1 MLTLSVVEFEV
12 TTVTEI
18 VVQHS
23 RSSSRASGVESP
35 AAATPSKDCG
45 GSGFELKRRS
55 GASSSATMDDPCGD
69 GDETQAIQSLDSLN
83 EQIVR
88 YVLRSP
94 AGPDDSLAGA
104 PQQRP
109 QPEEQP
115 LQGKKQPQRPLPG
128 ANTHEAGVGR
138 AGEATGTLVGGGHEQ
153 QVALQSSMALMR
165 RLLVDAQAKFRNM
178 MDDNKA
184 LASRID
190 GDLQQAHQEVSQL
203 RAELQDTNSR
213 ISSMAAAVQI
223 PSATAGSPAFLCSNA
238 GYASPSPL
246 SSSGEPPPPPAPMSS
261 SCPPNIPQQIIPS
274 LLKSCP
280 RCQEGLLEDGYR
292 TADSEPKAAV
302 SVQTDEVTT
311 TTTTTSGANVNGGVR
326 DSVEE
331 DDGAADCLP
340 LEERLQRLQEDKRQ
354 LAQHNLNLQKE
365 LDELRA
371 AQAKQKLCALEEHD
385 RMQAELSSARDALS
399 ALKQDRKRL
408 KAEKFDLLNQM
419 KQLYGTLEDKEKE
432 LRDFI
437 RNYEQ
442 RMHDSDHSLKQLA
455 QEREECDR
463 ERWNLLKHAR
473 DEAERSVALRAQ
485 LGIKEAHIKQ
495 LQEQLQQVQEKLTYL
510 SDVESL
516 QGVAGS
522 SNGFQ
527 QGALSRRSC
536 RSPAVGSEPP
546 VVTLGYDSSPSHH
559 AASSGSGAMDS
570 PKKSPVSAASA
581 SALPG
586 LSRSA
591 EEIYQ
596 SSGSSDAST
605 PRGAPGKP
613 KKRRDGRSPWGSISR
628 VFLRARQRKAL
639 EPALYGTTT
648 GPESSPQHHSH
659 HLQLQQQRQRC
670 SWSPQGGAGPSLGGP
685 PLLTQEE
692 AAEKLRLLEEAQGTP
707 MERWKAP
714 TVLAW
719 LELALAMPQYGP
731 MCAENVKSGKILL
744 ELSDAELEAGL
755 GITNVMHRRK
765 LRLAIEE
772 HREPSICPYPKMCL
786 VTHTWV
792 CGEWL
797 SSLGLSAHADNFR
810 AQLVDG
816 RVLDTLSRRDL
827 EKRLGMANRHEQTSL
842 LRGVQLLRAL
852 RFDLRALAHRRA
864 HCRHLDVDPLVWT
877 NQRFIQWA
885 RSIDLGEYA
894 ENLRDSGV
902 HGALV
907 VLEPSFTADT
917 MAQALG
923 IPVSKNIIRRHLTT
937 ELENLVQPAR
947 MSLEAE
953 AVVESKRS
961 GERLSSATGS
971 LGRSFGRSRARSSE
985 RGASDKRRSSIRD
998 SLGRVLGFNSLPKP
1012 STSGLG
1018 SYNVTTT
1025 SVVMSKPPPAPRV
1038 FRPSTPQ
1045 PQPRPPPPQQH
1056 RRVFSQGTIETLTVT
1071 PV

>member
-1 MLTLSVVEFEV
+1 M
-12 TTVTEI
+12 
-18 VVQHS
+18 
-23 RSSSRASGVESP
+23 
-35 AAATPSKDCG
+35 
-45 GSGFELKRRS
+45 
-55 GASSSATMDDPCGD
+55 
-69 GDETQAIQSLDSLN
+69 
-83 EQIVR
+83 R
-88 YVLRSP
+88 YVLSSP
-94 AGPDDSLAGA
+94 GGGPPDDNALADA
-104 PQQRP
+104 HQQRP
-109 QPEEQP
+109 QSEEQQP
-115 LQGKKQPQRPLPG
+115 LQGKHRPVQG
-128 ANTHEAGVGR
+128 TKHQAAAGGR
-138 AGEATGTLVGGGHEQ
+138 AAGEGATLVGGGHEQ

-223 PSATAGSPAFLCSNA
+223 PSAKSGSPAFMCSNA
-238 GYASPSPL
+238 GYSSTL

-261 SCPPNIPQQIIPS
+261 SCPPNIPQQILPS
-274 LLKSCP
+274 LLKPCP

-292 TADSEPKAAV
+292 AADSESKAAV

-311 TTTTTSGANVNGGVR
+311 TTTSTAAANVNGGGR
-326 DSVEE
+326 DSADDDEE
-331 DDGAADCLP
+331 ADCLP

-354 LAQHNLNLQKE
+354 LAQHNMNLQKE

-371 AQAKQKLCALEEHD
+371 AQDKQKVCAIEEHE

-485 LGIKEAHIKQ
+485 LGIKEAQVKQ

-516 QGVAGS
+516 QGIAGS

-527 QGALSRRSC
+527 QSTMSRRSC
-536 RSPAVGSEPP
+536 RSPALGSEPP
-546 VVTLGYDSSPSHH
+546 MVTLGYDSSPSHH
-559 AASSGSGAMDS
+559 AASSGGSGVMDS

-596 SSGSSDAST
+596 SSGSSDASA

-648 GPESSPQHHSH
+648 GPESSPQHHGH

-755 GITNVMHRRK
+755 GINNVMHRRK

-797 SSLGLSAHADNFR
+797 SSLGLSAHADSFR

-961 GERLSSATGS
+961 SGERLSSATGS

-1025 SVVMSKPPPAPRV
+1025 SAVLSKPPPAPRV
-1038 FRPSTPQ
+1038 YRPSTPQ
-1045 PQPRPPPPQQH
+1045 PQTRPPQPQQH

>member
-1 MLTLSVVEFEV
+1 M
-12 TTVTEI
+12 
-18 VVQHS
+18 
-23 RSSSRASGVESP
+23 
-35 AAATPSKDCG
+35 
-45 GSGFELKRRS
+45 
-55 GASSSATMDDPCGD
+55 
-69 GDETQAIQSLDSLN
+69 
-83 EQIVR
+83 R
-88 YVLRSP
+88 YVLSSP
-94 AGPDDSLAGA
+94 GGPPDDPSAEGQQQQ
-104 PQQRP
+104 PQQGKHQQRL
-109 QPEEQP
+109 P
-115 LQGKKQPQRPLPG
+115 LQGTNKQEVG
-128 ANTHEAGVGR
+128 GGR
-138 AGEATGTLVGGGHEQ
+138 AGEATRTLLGGGHEQ

-223 PSATAGSPAFLCSNA
+223 PSATAGSPAFLCSNT
-238 GYASPSPL
+238 GYSSTL

-261 SCPPNIPQQIIPS
+261 SCPANIPQQIIPN
-274 LLKSCP
+274 LLKPCP

-292 TADSEPKAAV
+292 SADSESKAAV

-311 TTTTTSGANVNGGVR
+311 TTTTSTTAVNVNGGGR
-326 DSVEE
+326 DSADDDSAEE
-331 DDGAADCLP
+331 CLP

-354 LAQHNLNLQKE
+354 LAQHNMNLQKE

-371 AQAKQKLCALEEHD
+371 AQDKQKVCALEEHE
-385 RMQAELSSARDALS
+385 RMQAELTSARDALS

-485 LGIKEAHIKQ
+485 LGIKEAQVKQ

-516 QGVAGS
+516 QGIAGS
-522 SNGFQ
+522 SNGYQ
-527 QGALSRRSC
+527 QGTLSRRSC
-536 RSPAVGSEPP
+536 RSPALGSEPP
-546 VVTLGYDSSPSHH
+546 MVTLGYDSSPSHH
-559 AASSGSGAMDS
+559 AASSGGSGAMDS

-596 SSGSSDAST
+596 SSGSSDTSA
-605 PRGAPGKP
+605 PRGGAPGKP

-648 GPESSPQHHSH
+648 GPESSPQHHGH

-670 SWSPQGGAGPSLGGP
+670 SWSPQGGAGTSLGGP

-894 ENLRDSGV
+894 DNLRDSGV

-961 GERLSSATGS
+961 SGERLSSATGS
-971 LGRSFGRSRARSSE
+971 LGRSFGRSRARSTE

-1012 STSGLG
+1012 STSGMG

-1025 SVVMSKPPPAPRV
+1025 SAVLSKPPPAPRV
-1038 FRPSTPQ
+1038 YRPSTPQ
-1045 PQPRPPPPQQH
+1045 PQTRPPQPQQH

>member
-1 MLTLSVVEFEV
+1 MAE
-12 TTVTEI
+12 
-18 VVQHS
+18 
-23 RSSSRASGVESP
+23 
-35 AAATPSKDCG
+35 
-45 GSGFELKRRS
+45 
-55 GASSSATMDDPCGD
+55 
-69 GDETQAIQSLDSLN
+69 
-83 EQIVR
+83 
-88 YVLRSP
+88 
-94 AGPDDSLAGA
+94 A

-115 LQGKKQPQRPLPG
+115 LQGKQPQQQQQQRPLPG
-128 ANTHEAGVGR
+128 TANKHEAGGVGR
-138 AGEATGTLVGGGHEQ
+138 AGEATRTLVGGGHEQ

-223 PSATAGSPAFLCSNA
+223 PPAGSPAFLCSNA
-238 GYASPSPL
+238 GYGSPSPL

-261 SCPPNIPQQIIPS
+261 SCPSNIPQQTMPS

-280 RCQEGLLEDGYR
+280 RCQEGLPEDDHR
-292 TADSEPKAAV
+292 RATSEPKAAV

-311 TTTTTSGANVNGGVR
+311 TTTSAANVNGGVR
-326 DSVEE
+326 DSAE
-331 DDGAADCLP
+331 DDEAAADCVP

-354 LAQHNLNLQKE
+354 LAQHNMNLQKE

-371 AQAKQKLCALEEHD
+371 AQEKQKLCAMEEHE

-485 LGIKEAHIKQ
+485 LGIKEAQVKQ

-527 QGALSRRSC
+527 QGTLSRRSC
-536 RSPAVGSEPP
+536 RSPALGSEPP

-559 AASSGSGAMDS
+559 AASSGAMDS

-596 SSGSSDAST
+596 SSGSSDTST

-961 GERLSSATGS
+961 SGERLSSATGS

-1025 SVVMSKPPPAPRV
+1025 TSSMVMSKPPPAPRV

-1045 PQPRPPPPQQH
+1045 PQPRPPQPQQH

>member
-1 MLTLSVVEFEV
+1 MDDKNMNEKNRALIFLHQRPLNVF
-12 TTVTEI
+12 
-18 VVQHS
+18 
-23 RSSSRASGVESP
+23 SRA
-35 AAATPSKDCG
+35 
-45 GSGFELKRRS
+45 FEKQN
-55 GASSSATMDDPCGD
+55 TYF
-69 GDETQAIQSLDSLN
+69 ETAIQSLDSLN

-88 YVLRSP
+88 YVLSSP
-94 AGPDDSLAGA
+94 DREAQDGVSAAGLQQGQQQHQQQQQHKQQQQQQQQQWAG
-104 PQQRP
+104 QQ
-109 QPEEQP
+109 QY
-115 LQGKKQPQRPLPG
+115 GPQRG
-128 ANTHEAGVGR
+128 Q
-138 AGEATGTLVGGGHEQ
+138 LVGGGREAQQEQQQQQGEEEARRRGGGGSSAVGGHEQ
-153 QVALQSSMALMR
+153 QQAALQSSMALMR

-184 LASRID
+184 LATRID
-190 GDLQQAHQEVSQL
+190 GDLHQAHQEVSQL

-213 ISSMAAAVQI
+213 IANMAAAVHI
-223 PSATAGSPAFLCSNA
+223 PATASNTAFLCSG
-238 GYASPSPL
+238 GYAPSSL
-246 SSSGEPPPPPAPMSS
+246 SNSSEPPSPPAPAPMMST
-261 SCPPNIPQQIIPS
+261 SCPPNIPHQIVSGFP
-274 LLKSCP
+274 KGCP
-280 RCQEGLLEDGYR
+280 RCQDGLPLEDCGESR
-292 TADSEPKAAV
+292 AAV

-311 TTTTTSGANVNGGVR
+311 TSSALANGRKG
-326 DSVEE
+326 DEAE
-331 DDGAADCLP
+331 DDESVPVD
-340 LEERLQRLQEDKRQ
+340 ERLQRLQEDKRQ

-371 AQAKQKLCALEEHD
+371 IQEKQGLCLREDHD
-385 RMQAELSSARDALS
+385 RMQAELSSAREALS

-485 LGIKEAHIKQ
+485 LGIKEAQVKQ
-495 LQEQLQQVQEKLTYL
+495 LQEQLQQVQDKLTYL

-516 QGVAGS
+516 HGVAGS

-527 QGALSRRSC
+527 QGGTPSRRSC

-546 VVTLGYDSSPSHH
+546 VVSLGYDSSPSHR
-559 AASSGSGAMDS
+559 ASSGSGAMDS
-570 PKKSPVSAASA
+570 PKKSPMSVASSSSAQH
-581 SALPG
+581 PG
-586 LSRSA
+586 VLSRSA

-596 SSGSSDAST
+596 SSGSSDTSA
-605 PRGAPGKP
+605 PRGGAPGKP

-639 EPALYGTTT
+639 EPTLYGTT
-648 GPESSPQHHSH
+648 GPESSPQHHH
-659 HLQLQQQRQRC
+659 QLQLQQQRQRC
-670 SWSPQGGAGPSLGGP
+670 SWSPQGGAGGGSSALGAVPP

-744 ELSDAELEAGL
+744 ELSDSELEAGL
-755 GITNVMHRRK
+755 GVTNVMHRRK

-797 SSLGLSAHADNFR
+797 SSLGLSAHADSFR

-827 EKRLGMANRHEQTSL
+827 DKRLGMTNRHEQTSL

-877 NQRFIQWA
+877 NQRFVQWA
-885 RSIDLGEYA
+885 RSIDLGEYS
-894 ENLRDSGV
+894 ENLRESGV

-961 GERLSSATGS
+961 SGERLSSATGS
-971 LGRSFGRSRARSSE
+971 LGRSFGRSSRARSSE
-985 RGASDKRRSSIRD
+985 RGASSSSDKRRSSIRD

-1018 SYNVTTT
+1018 TYRAT
-1025 SVVMSKPPPAPRV
+1025 SPLVVSRPPPAPRI

-1045 PQPRPPPPQQH
+1045 PQPRPPQQQQQH

>member
-1 MLTLSVVEFEV
+1 
-12 TTVTEI
+12 
-18 VVQHS
+18 
-23 RSSSRASGVESP
+23 
-35 AAATPSKDCG
+35 
-45 GSGFELKRRS
+45 
-55 GASSSATMDDPCGD
+55 
-69 GDETQAIQSLDSLN
+69 
-83 EQIVR
+83 
-88 YVLRSP
+88 
-94 AGPDDSLAGA
+94 
-104 PQQRP
+104 
-109 QPEEQP
+109 
-115 LQGKKQPQRPLPG
+115 
-128 ANTHEAGVGR
+128 
-138 AGEATGTLVGGGHEQ
+138 
-153 QVALQSSMALMR
+153 MALMR

-223 PSATAGSPAFLCSNA
+223 PSAKSGSPAFLCSNA
-238 GYASPSPL
+238 GYSSTL
-246 SSSGEPPPPPAPMSS
+246 SSSGEPPSAAGANVIVVPSQHSS
-261 SCPPNIPQQIIPS
+261 ADRDVDIT
-274 LLKSCP
+274 
-280 RCQEGLLEDGYR
+280 EGLLDDGYR
-292 TADSEPKAAV
+292 EVDSKESKAAV

-311 TTTTTSGANVNGGVR
+311 TTCAKASNVNGGGR
-326 DSVEE
+326 DSTDDDEE
-331 DDGAADCLP
+331 ADCLP
-340 LEERLQRLQEDKRQ
+340 LEERLQRLREDKRQ
-354 LAQHNLNLQKE
+354 LAQHNMNLQKE

-371 AQAKQKLCALEEHD
+371 AQDKQ
-385 RMQAELSSARDALS
+385 
-399 ALKQDRKRL
+399 KQDRKRL

-419 KQLYGTLEDKEKE
+419 KELYGTLEDKEKE

-485 LGIKEAHIKQ
+485 LGIKEAQVKQ

-516 QGVAGS
+516 QGIAGS

-527 QGALSRRSC
+527 QSTMSRRSC
-536 RSPAVGSEPP
+536 RSPALGSEPP
-546 VVTLGYDSSPSHH
+546 MVTLGYDSSPSHH
-559 AASSGSGAMDS
+559 AASSGGSGVIDS

-596 SSGSSDAST
+596 SSGSSDASA

-648 GPESSPQHHSH
+648 GPESSPQHHGH

-797 SSLGLSAHADNFR
+797 SSLGLSAHADSFR

-864 HCRHLDVDPLVWT
+864 HCRHLDVDPL
-877 NQRFIQWA
+877 
-885 RSIDLGEYA
+885 
-894 ENLRDSGV
+894 GV
-902 HGALV
+902 
-907 VLEPSFTADT
+907 D
-917 MAQALG
+917 
-923 IPVSKNIIRRHLTT
+923 
-937 ELENLVQPAR
+937 QPAVHSVGTLHR
-947 MSLEAE
+947 PRGVRGESSRQRGSRRPGRAGAFIHSRHDGPSAGHSRLQEHHPAAPHHRTRE
-953 AVVESKRS
+953 PRAAGQDVPGGGGCGREQTQQRGAAVLRHWIP
-961 GERLSSATGS
+961 GTQLRTLPGS
-971 LGRSFGRSRARSSE
+971 LLREGR
-985 RGASDKRRSSIRD
+985 
-998 SLGRVLGFNSLPKP
+998 LG
-1012 STSGLG
+1012 
-1018 SYNVTTT
+1018 
-1025 SVVMSKPPPAPRV
+1025 
-1038 FRPSTPQ
+1038 Q
-1045 PQPRPPPPQQH
+1045 
-1056 RRVFSQGTIETLTVT
+1056 ETLQHTAE
-1071 PV
+1071 PLLEEKRPFSSS

>member
-1 MLTLSVVEFEV
+1 MLALSVVEFEV

-23 RSSSRASGVESP
+23 RSSSRASVESP
-35 AAATPSKDCG
+35 AAAGGPGYEYAAGFDNRRSRAATPS
-45 GSGFELKRRS
+45 SGDPVGDEERT
-55 GASSSATMDDPCGD
+55 AIDSA
-69 GDETQAIQSLDSLN
+69 ETQAIQSLDSLN

-88 YVLRSP
+88 YVLSP
-94 AGPDDSLAGA
+94 QGQNSELGDGVVSGPRLQKPPSEE
-104 PQQRP
+104 QQRC
-109 QPEEQP
+109 
-115 LQGKKQPQRPLPG
+115 QGPASP
-128 ANTHEAGVGR
+128 HEGR
-138 AGEATGTLVGGGHEQ
+138 GGGEGGSRALIVGGHEQ

-223 PSATAGSPAFLCSNA
+223 PSANTAFLCSNA
-238 GYASPSPL
+238 GYASPSSL
-246 SSSGEPPPPPAPMSS
+246 SSSGDPPPPPAPMSS
-261 SCPPNIPQQIIPS
+261 SCPPNIPQQIMPC
-274 LLKSCP
+274 LLKACP

-292 TADSEPKAAV
+292 ESKAAV

-311 TTTTTSGANVNGGVR
+311 TCTNSFRRVNGEGGR
-326 DSVEE
+326 EDEE
-331 DDGAADCLP
+331 DSSGTAHDDDSLP
-340 LEERLQRLQEDKRQ
+340 LEERLQRLREDKRQ

-371 AQAKQKLCALEEHD
+371 VQEKQRICTQEEQE
-385 RMQAELSSARDALS
+385 RMQAELNSARDALS

-485 LGIKEAHIKQ
+485 LGIKEAQIKQ

-527 QGALSRRSC
+527 QGTLSRRSC
-536 RSPAVGSEPP
+536 RSPALGSEPP
-546 VVTLGYDSSPSHH
+546 VVTLAYDSSPSHH
-559 AASSGSGAMDS
+559 ASSGSGAMDS
-570 PKKSPVSAASA
+570 PKKSPVSAAS

-596 SSGSSDAST
+596 SSGSSDNSA
-605 PRGAPGKP
+605 PRGGGAPGKP

-639 EPALYGTTT
+639 EPALYGSTT
-648 GPESSPQHHSH
+648 GPESSPQHQHH

-670 SWSPQGGAGPSLGGP
+670 SWSPQGGAGPSLGGGGP

-755 GITNVMHRRK
+755 GVSNVMHRRK

-797 SSLGLSAHADNFR
+797 SSLGLSAHADSFR

-827 EKRLGMANRHEQTSL
+827 DKRLGMTNRHEQTSL

-894 ENLRDSGV
+894 ENLRESGV

-961 GERLSSATGS
+961 GERLASATGS
-971 LGRSFGRSRARSSE
+971 LGRSFGRASRARSTE

-1018 SYNVTTT
+1018 SYHATTT
-1025 SVVMSKPPPAPRV
+1025 TVVLSKPPPAPRV

-1045 PQPRPPPPQQH
+1045 PQPRPPQQQQH

>member
-1 MLTLSVVEFEV
+1 MQDQRYKPGRSCPNTLGLVRVARALRVWGPPRRGLSGCLASPFSVNNLDVA
-12 TTVTEI
+12 
-18 VVQHS
+18 VV
-23 RSSSRASGVESP
+23 
-35 AAATPSKDCG
+35 ATARRWAPIFGETG
-45 GSGFELKRRS
+45 GSSFSKEKK
-55 GASSSATMDDPCGD
+55 
-69 GDETQAIQSLDSLN
+69 AIQSLDSLN

-88 YVLRSP
+88 YVLSSP
-94 AGPDDSLAGA
+94 GGGPPDDDASAKGH
-104 PQQRP
+104 QQRP
-109 QPEEQP
+109 PQSEEPQ
-115 LQGKKQPQRPLPG
+115 QGKHRPC
-128 ANTHEAGVGR
+128 AGHQQSGGR
-138 AGEATGTLVGGGHEQ
+138 RTGGG
-153 QVALQSSMALMR
+153 R
-165 RLLVDAQAKFRNM
+165 GLLVDAQAKFRNM

-223 PSATAGSPAFLCSNA
+223 PSAKSGSPAFLCSNA
-238 GYASPSPL
+238 GY
-246 SSSGEPPPPPAPMSS
+246 
-261 SCPPNIPQQIIPS
+261 S
-274 LLKSCP
+274 LLKPCP

-292 TADSEPKAAV
+292 AADSESKAAV

-311 TTTTTSGANVNGGVR
+311 TTSTAAANVNGGGR
-326 DSVEE
+326 DSADDDE
-331 DDGAADCLP
+331 DADCLP

-354 LAQHNLNLQKE
+354 LAQHNMNLQKE

-371 AQAKQKLCALEEHD
+371 SQDKQKVCAIEEHE

-485 LGIKEAHIKQ
+485 LGIKEAQVKQ

-516 QGVAGS
+516 QGIAGS

-527 QGALSRRSC
+527 QSTMSRRSC
-536 RSPAVGSEPP
+536 RSPALGSEPP
-546 VVTLGYDSSPSHH
+546 MVTLGYDSSPSHH
-559 AASSGSGAMDS
+559 AASSGGSGVMDS

-596 SSGSSDAST
+596 SSGSSDASA
-605 PRGAPGKP
+605 PRGGAPGKP

-648 GPESSPQHHSH
+648 GPESSPQRHGH

-744 ELSDAELEAGL
+744 ELSDTELEAGL
-755 GITNVMHRRK
+755 GITN
-765 LRLAIEE
+765 
-772 HREPSICPYPKMCL
+772 MCL

-961 GERLSSATGS
+961 SGERLSSATGS

-985 RGASDKRRSSIRD
+985 RGASDKRRSSIRL
-998 SLGRVLGFNSLPKP
+998 SLS
-1012 STSGLG
+1012 
-1018 SYNVTTT
+1018 
-1025 SVVMSKPPPAPRV
+1025 
-1038 FRPSTPQ
+1038 
-1045 PQPRPPPPQQH
+1045 
-1056 RRVFSQGTIETLTVT
+1056 
-1071 PV
+1071 

>member
-1 MLTLSVVEFEV
+1 M
-12 TTVTEI
+12 
-18 VVQHS
+18 
-23 RSSSRASGVESP
+23 
-35 AAATPSKDCG
+35 
-45 GSGFELKRRS
+45 
-55 GASSSATMDDPCGD
+55 
-69 GDETQAIQSLDSLN
+69 
-83 EQIVR
+83 R
-88 YVLRSP
+88 YVLSSP
-94 AGPDDSLAGA
+94 DREAQQDGVSAAAGLQGQHQQQQQQHK
-104 PQQRP
+104 QQRAAAGQYGQQGQQQGGQ
-109 QPEEQP
+109 QPRRQGGAGGREGAAEQEET
-115 LQGKKQPQRPLPG
+115 R
-128 ANTHEAGVGR
+128 R
-138 AGEATGTLVGGGHEQ
+138 ASSNAGGGHEQ
-153 QVALQSSMALMR
+153 QQAALQSSMALMR

-184 LASRID
+184 LATRID
-190 GDLQQAHQEVSQL
+190 GDLHQAHQEVSQL

-213 ISSMAAAVQI
+213 IANMAAAVHI
-223 PSATAGSPAFLCSNA
+223 PAPASNTAFLCSG
-238 GYASPSPL
+238 GYAPSSL
-246 SSSGEPPPPPAPMSS
+246 SNSSEPPSPPAPAPMMST
-261 SCPPNIPQQIIPS
+261 SCPPSIPHQIGSGFP
-274 LLKSCP
+274 KSCP
-280 RCQEGLLEDGYR
+280 RCQDGMPLEDAYR
-292 TADSEPKAAV
+292 VDGSESKAAV

-311 TTTTTSGANVNGGVR
+311 TTFSSSAITNGKS
-326 DSVEE
+326 DPDEQ
-331 DDGAADCLP
+331 DDETVPVD
-340 LEERLQRLQEDKRQ
+340 ERLQRLQEDKRQ

-371 AQAKQKLCALEEHD
+371 VQEKQRLCLREEQE
-385 RMQAELSSARDALS
+385 RMQAELSSAREALS

-485 LGIKEAHIKQ
+485 LGIKEAQVKQ
-495 LQEQLQQVQEKLTYL
+495 LQDQLQQVQDKLTYL

-516 QGVAGS
+516 HGVAGT

-527 QGALSRRSC
+527 QGGTPSRRSC

-546 VVTLGYDSSPSHH
+546 VVSLGYDSSPSHR
-559 AASSGSGAMDS
+559 ASSGSGAMDS
-570 PKKSPVSAASA
+570 PKKSPMSVASSSSAQQHPA
-581 SALPG
+581 G
-586 LSRSA
+586 ILSRSA

-596 SSGSSDAST
+596 SSGSSDTSA
-605 PRGAPGKP
+605 PRSGAPGKP

-639 EPALYGTTT
+639 EPTLYGTT
-648 GPESSPQHHSH
+648 GPESSPQHHH
-659 HLQLQQQRQRC
+659 QLQLQQQRQRC
-670 SWSPQGGAGPSLGGP
+670 SWSPQGGAGGGGPALSAVPP

-744 ELSDAELEAGL
+744 ELSDSELEAGL

-797 SSLGLSAHADNFR
+797 SSLGLSAHADSFR

-827 EKRLGMANRHEQTSL
+827 DKRLGMTNRHEQTSL

-877 NQRFIQWA
+877 NQRFVQWA
-885 RSIDLGEYA
+885 RSIDLGEYS
-894 ENLRDSGV
+894 ENLRESGV

-961 GERLSSATGS
+961 GGERLSSATGS
-971 LGRSFGRSRARSSE
+971 LGRSFGRSSRARSSE
-985 RGASDKRRSSIRD
+985 RGASSSDKRRSSIRD

-1018 SYNVTTT
+1018 TTYHAP
-1025 SVVMSKPPPAPRV
+1025 SLVVSRPPPVPRV

-1045 PQPRPPPPQQH
+1045 PQPRPPQQQQQH

>member
-1 MLTLSVVEFEV
+1 MRYVLSSPDREAQDGVSEAGLQPG
-12 TTVTEI
+12 
-18 VVQHS
+18 QHKQQQQQQH
-23 RSSSRASGVESP
+23 RASAGQQP
-35 AAATPSKDCG
+35 QQQYGRGQLG
-45 GSGFELKRRS
+45 GQQPEEERRR
-55 GASSSATMDDPCGD
+55 GGGSSSA
-69 GDETQAIQSLDSLN
+69 
-83 EQIVR
+83 
-88 YVLRSP
+88 
-94 AGPDDSLAGA
+94 
-104 PQQRP
+104 
-109 QPEEQP
+109 
-115 LQGKKQPQRPLPG
+115 
-128 ANTHEAGVGR
+128 
-138 AGEATGTLVGGGHEQ
+138 GGGHEQ
-153 QVALQSSMALMR
+153 QQAALQSSMALMR

-184 LASRID
+184 LATRID
-190 GDLQQAHQEVSQL
+190 GDLHQAHQEVSQL

-213 ISSMAAAVQI
+213 IANMAAAVHI
-223 PSATAGSPAFLCSNA
+223 PATASNTAFLCSG
-238 GYASPSPL
+238 GYTPSSL
-246 SSSGEPPPPPAPMSS
+246 SNSSEPPSPPAPAPMMST
-261 SCPPNIPQQIIPS
+261 SCPPSIPHQIAS
-274 LLKSCP
+274 GFSKSCP
-280 RCQEGLLEDGYR
+280 RCQDGLPLEDGYR
-292 TADSEPKAAV
+292 ADGGGESKAAV

-311 TTTTTSGANVNGGVR
+311 TSSAIANGSRGEEE
-326 DSVEE
+326 EE
-331 DDGAADCLP
+331 DESVTVD
-340 LEERLQRLQEDKRQ
+340 ERLQRLQEDKRQ

-371 AQAKQKLCALEEHD
+371 VQEKQGLCLREDHD
-385 RMQAELSSARDALS
+385 RMQAELSSAREALS

-455 QEREECDR
+455 QERQECDR

-485 LGIKEAHIKQ
+485 LGIKEAQVKQ
-495 LQEQLQQVQEKLTYL
+495 LQEQLQQVQDKLTYL

-516 QGVAGS
+516 HGVAGS

-527 QGALSRRSC
+527 QGGTPSRRSC

-546 VVTLGYDSSPSHH
+546 VVSLQGYDSSPSHR
-559 AASSGSGAMDS
+559 ASSGSGAMDS
-570 PKKSPVSAASA
+570 PKKSPMSVASSSSAQH
-581 SALPG
+581 PG
-586 LSRSA
+586 ILSRSA

-596 SSGSSDAST
+596 SSGSSDTSA
-605 PRGAPGKP
+605 PRGGAPGKP

-639 EPALYGTTT
+639 EPTLYGTT
-648 GPESSPQHHSH
+648 GPESSPQHHH
-659 HLQLQQQRQRC
+659 QLQLQQQRQRC
-670 SWSPQGGAGPSLGGP
+670 SWSPQGGAGGGGSALGAVPP

-744 ELSDAELEAGL
+744 ELSDSELEAGL

-797 SSLGLSAHADNFR
+797 SSLGLSAHADSFR

-827 EKRLGMANRHEQTSL
+827 DKRLGMTNRHEQTSL

-877 NQRFIQWA
+877 NQRFVQWA
-885 RSIDLGEYA
+885 RSIDLGEYS
-894 ENLRDSGV
+894 ENLRESGV

-961 GERLSSATGS
+961 GGERLSSATGS
-971 LGRSFGRSRARSSE
+971 LGRSFGRSSRARSSE
-985 RGASDKRRSSIRD
+985 RGASSSSDKRRSSIRL
-998 SLGRVLGFNSLPKP
+998 SLS
-1012 STSGLG
+1012 
-1018 SYNVTTT
+1018 
-1025 SVVMSKPPPAPRV
+1025 
-1038 FRPSTPQ
+1038 
-1045 PQPRPPPPQQH
+1045 
-1056 RRVFSQGTIETLTVT
+1056 
-1071 PV
+1071 

>member
-1 MLTLSVVEFEV
+1 
-12 TTVTEI
+12 
-18 VVQHS
+18 
-23 RSSSRASGVESP
+23 
-35 AAATPSKDCG
+35 
-45 GSGFELKRRS
+45 
-55 GASSSATMDDPCGD
+55 
-69 GDETQAIQSLDSLN
+69 
-83 EQIVR
+83 
-88 YVLRSP
+88 
-94 AGPDDSLAGA
+94 
-104 PQQRP
+104 
-109 QPEEQP
+109 
-115 LQGKKQPQRPLPG
+115 
-128 ANTHEAGVGR
+128 
-138 AGEATGTLVGGGHEQ
+138 
-153 QVALQSSMALMR
+153 MALMR

-223 PSATAGSPAFLCSNA
+223 PSAKSGSPAFLCSNA
-238 GYASPSPL
+238 GYSSTL
-246 SSSGEPPPPPAPMSS
+246 SSSGEPPSAAGANVIVVPSQHSS
-261 SCPPNIPQQIIPS
+261 ADRDVDIT
-274 LLKSCP
+274 
-280 RCQEGLLEDGYR
+280 EGLLDDGYR
-292 TADSEPKAAV
+292 EVDSKESKAAV

-311 TTTTTSGANVNGGVR
+311 TTCAKASNVNGGGR
-326 DSVEE
+326 DSTDDDEE
-331 DDGAADCLP
+331 ADCLP
-340 LEERLQRLQEDKRQ
+340 LEERLQRLREDKRQ
-354 LAQHNLNLQKE
+354 LAQHNMNLQKE

-371 AQAKQKLCALEEHD
+371 AQDKQ
-385 RMQAELSSARDALS
+385 
-399 ALKQDRKRL
+399 KQDRKRL

-419 KQLYGTLEDKEKE
+419 KELYGTLEDKEKE

-485 LGIKEAHIKQ
+485 LGIKEAQVKQ

-516 QGVAGS
+516 QGIAGS

-527 QGALSRRSC
+527 QSTMSRRSC
-536 RSPAVGSEPP
+536 RSPALGSEPP
-546 VVTLGYDSSPSHH
+546 MVTLGYDSSPSHH
-559 AASSGSGAMDS
+559 AASSGGSGVIDS

-596 SSGSSDAST
+596 SSGSSDASA

-648 GPESSPQHHSH
+648 GPESSPQHHGH

-797 SSLGLSAHADNFR
+797 SSLGLSAHADSFR

-827 EKRLGMANRHEQTSL
+827 EKRLGVSAQINGPLCEWRTDTS
-842 LRGVQLLRAL
+842 RRPCFEACNFCAPCGSTCAL
-852 RFDLRALAHRRA
+852 WRTGGRTAGTWTST
-864 HCRHLDVDPLVWT
+864 PLVWT

-961 GERLSSATGS
+961 SGERLSSATGS

-985 RGASDKRRSSIRD
+985 RGASDKRRSSIRL
-998 SLGRVLGFNSLPKP
+998 SLS
-1012 STSGLG
+1012 
-1018 SYNVTTT
+1018 
-1025 SVVMSKPPPAPRV
+1025 
-1038 FRPSTPQ
+1038 
-1045 PQPRPPPPQQH
+1045 
-1056 RRVFSQGTIETLTVT
+1056 
-1071 PV
+1071 